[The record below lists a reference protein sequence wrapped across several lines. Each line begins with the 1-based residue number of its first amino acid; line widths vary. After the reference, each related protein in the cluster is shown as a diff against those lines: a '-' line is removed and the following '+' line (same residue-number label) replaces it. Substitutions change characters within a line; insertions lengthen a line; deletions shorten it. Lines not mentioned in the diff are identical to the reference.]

1 MSGWADLAGQW
12 SLVSAL
18 LDEALALP
26 PSERAVWL
34 AAQKNLAPEAKTE
47 LQKLLAMQA
56 ELDTSDFLQTLPSL
70 AIAQPAGAVR
80 ANDRVGPYRLLRE
93 LGVGGMGAVW
103 LAERADG
110 QLKRP
115 VALKLPRLTWA
126 QDLAERMA
134 RERDIL
140 AGLSHPNIATLFDAG
155 VDEQGR
161 PYLAM
166 EYVEGQAIDVYCD
179 AKALGIAERI
189 DLFGQVLAAVQHAHA
204 RLVIHRDLKPA
215 NIWVNAEGQV
225 RLLDFG
231 SARITTAQD
240 GDDAGLTAT
249 GMRLFTPR
257 YASPEQ
263 VLGAGLGVASDV
275 YSLGVV
281 LHELLTGGP
290 PYVLRRASSAELEL
304 AIVESHLRAPSQSAI
319 SAEHAA
325 ARGTTPK
332 PLAKALRGDLDAIV
346 LRALARDASAR
357 YPSAE
362 AFGADLQR
370 WRSGLPVVARAP
382 STWVAVGKFIRRHP
396 VGVGLGS
403 VALASVLVASGVAVR
418 MALQAR
424 DEAAQA
430 KATRDYL
437 AGLFENAS
445 PEMNGG
451 KELTTKDLLLKS
463 EAQLEGPLASQPR
476 VKAAVLDSLANIW
489 RSLGDDEKSRS
500 MRAQRSLQWIN
511 LSEPILAAAS
521 MVDEA
526 DAAASVRKWS
536 AVTELL
542 NRAQGI
548 APPETWPVSRQAMF
562 ARLRGWAAI
571 ESRQYSEALQHFDSA
586 LAKSQRATDPSEQIR
601 ALSGRAH
608 SLRLLGRAV
617 DAATDLEAALHTL
630 ESQKLPDE
638 EYLELGIAVASNLYF
653 LGQFYAG
660 WPLIQSLMQRA
671 SELYGPQSQAPLE
684 YEIRKYWLRWCN
696 TLELEEPAIRWLRER
711 ETEQHR
717 ELEQLD
723 RNVDALTISAVLWAR
738 SGDAVRSKRSLAQA
752 NRARQSA
759 SETPSQTRQASR
771 FLARAEADVWL
782 LLGNADAAA
791 LSLTEAHWLGEPIP
805 APTRSPVDRAAWLK
819 RVLAEAKAADSE
831 RDLFRI
837 WRQGLV
843 ATRWGEHDHAFHLFS
858 AAFAITQSKLGA
870 HHPFAAQLQL
880 NLALTQLQIDS
891 HGSAQPRTE
900 RKQKAAQILGDAA
913 TVLQRTLGPE
923 HVATKT
929 AKQLGDA
936 IRSGQLAESD
946 YVWSHFGSGAIGP

>member
-1 MSGWADLAGQW
+1 MSSWADLAGQW

-26 PSERAVWL
+26 PPERAAWL
-34 AAQKNLAPEAKTE
+34 AARENLAPEAKAE
-47 LQKLLAMQA
+47 LQNLLAMQA

-70 AIAQPAGAVR
+70 AIAQPAGTVR

-166 EYVEGQAIDVYCD
+166 EYVEGQAIDAYCD

-189 DLFGQVLAAVQHAHA
+189 DLFGQVLDAVQHAHA

-231 SARITTAQD
+231 IARITTAQD
-240 GDDAGLTAT
+240 GDHAGLTAT

-281 LHELLTGGP
+281 LHELLTGSP

-304 AIVESHLRAPSQSAI
+304 AIVESHLRAPSQSTI
-319 SAEHAA
+319 SAEQAA
-325 ARGTTPK
+325 ARSSTPK

-382 STWVAVGKFIRRHP
+382 STWVAIGKFIRRHP

-403 VALASVLVASGVAVR
+403 LALASVLVASGVAVR

-437 AGLFENAS
+437 VGLFENAS

-451 KELTTKDLLLKS
+451 KERTTKDLLLKS

-489 RSLGDDEKSRS
+489 QSLGDDEKSRA
-500 MRAQRSLQWIN
+500 MRAQRTQQFLK
-511 LSEPILAAAS
+511 LDELKLAAES
-521 MVDEA
+521 LVIEA
-526 DAAASVRKWS
+526 DSAAGVREWS
-536 AVTELL
+536 AVTDSLS
-542 NRAQGI
+542 RAQ
-548 APPETWPVSRQAMF
+548 ALTPFDTLPVNRQAMV
-562 ARLRGWAAI
+562 ARLQGWAAI
-571 ESRQYSEALQHFDSA
+571 ESRDYARALTHFDLA
-586 LAKSQRATDPSEQIR
+586 LTKSLQAADPPEQILT
-601 ALSGRAH
+601 LSGRAH
-608 SLRLLGRAV
+608 TLRLLGRPA
-617 DAATDLEAALHTL
+617 DAATDLDAALRTL
-630 ESQKLPDE
+630 DSQKLPPKQ
-638 EYLELGIAVASNLYF
+638 YLELGMSVASNFYF
-653 LGQFYAG
+653 LGQIYAG
-660 WPLIQSLMQRA
+660 WPLMQSLAQRA
-671 SELYGPQSQAPLE
+671 AELYGPQSQAPME
-684 YEIRKYWLRWCN
+684 YEIRRYWLRWCN
-696 TLELEEPAIRWLRER
+696 ALGTLETATRWLRAR
-711 ETEQHR
+711 EAQQVRQLKQLDNNADALRIFAILWARAGDDARSRSALTQAR
-717 ELEQLD
+717 LVSANGTKATDQASSTAWYASRAQADSALWLGRTNAAARVLTLANWNGGAQTLEQDGPID
-723 RNVDALTISAVLWAR
+723 RSTWLKDALT
-738 SGDAVRSKRSLAQA
+738 DAPAA
-752 NRARQSA
+752 N
-759 SETPSQTRQASR
+759 
-771 FLARAEADVWL
+771 
-782 LLGNADAAA
+782 
-791 LSLTEAHWLGEPIP
+791 
-805 APTRSPVDRAAWLK
+805 
-819 RVLAEAKAADSE
+819 SE
-831 RDLFRI
+831 RDLWRL
-837 WRQGLV
+837 WRQGV
-843 ATRWGEHDHAFHLFS
+843 ICQRWGEY
-858 AAFAITQSKLGA
+858 AAAMQLWNNALVIARAKLGD
-870 HHPFAAQLQL
+870 HHPFTAQIRL
-880 NLALTQLQIDS
+880 NLAIVKLKL
-891 HGSAQPRTE
+891 
-900 RKQKAAQILGDAA
+900 AAKSQGGTVNEANDRAWKVLGDAPD
-913 TVLQRTLGPE
+913 VLLHTLGPE
-923 HVATKT
+923 HKATKT
-929 AKQLGDA
+929 AVGLAHAFQ
-936 IRSGQLAESD
+936 SGRLAQLASPQPFLD
-946 YVWSHFGSGAIGP
+946 FGWAGM